1 MPFTGLIRLIRVSPV
16 SRMPDISAIC
26 TGIEL
31 AGSGY
36 AYVKMI
42 RGRRTKLI
50 KRRKRVHRFGVD
62 GNNAVL
68 LVTGS
73 A

>member
-1 MPFTGLIRLIRVSPV
+1 
-16 SRMPDISAIC
+16 MPDISAIC

-42 RGRRTKLI
+42 RERRTKLI